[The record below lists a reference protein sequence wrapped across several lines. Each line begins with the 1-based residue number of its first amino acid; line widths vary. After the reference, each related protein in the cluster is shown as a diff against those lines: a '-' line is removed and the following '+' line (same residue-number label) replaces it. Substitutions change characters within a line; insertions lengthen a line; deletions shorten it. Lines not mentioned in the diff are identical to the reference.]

1 MSFYQSLLNETTV
14 NADIIQYQP
23 GAITGYFLYCADNQ
37 GSFKWVP
44 LGTFAVIDI
53 LPKSNQTTVTD
64 DGKGGYTIGT
74 VQDIGTSSSPT
85 FNNITANQINGAIMT
100 ASQYYIQYIPNIVT
114 CGPFVNMNT
123 SNINCLQNL
132 GPMYDNTT
140 LLGYSNKRWSVG
152 YIYDVNASLL
162 RGQLQDNQTT
172 VSTIGKLSNLQN
184 SVIIS
189 SDLTPPIDGTYNL
202 GSIQNHFFNIYG
214 INLYGICQSPVQNYI
229 TTMQNLTSIGTLT
242 GLTLGGNTLP
252 SSNNTYNIGSNAAK
266 FSNIYATTFNGD
278 LNGNA
283 SSATYTSTATT
294 ANTVINATQS
304 AITTLPNL
312 TSINGTTITGSD
324 LLKITSI
331 TNGYASPNKAL
342 ILDGSS
348 NIRDIN
354 NLTVNGITTLGAS
367 VTQLPWSPSIGTNL
381 CNIAL
386 LDTGSINPVIY
397 FNGYYSSGDKFGS
410 TGKYTSVIWQS
421 ADKLNFKAS
430 STTGTQGNGISVWN
444 DFMTFDLTN
453 ARIGI
458 KNSSPSYSFDV
469 GGSSSRINT
478 SLIVGGTLTLGG
490 SADFQSTYNIN
501 NCATGNFTRVQT
513 GDIIPA
519 ASTTPTVNFNKNTPY
534 GLWGSGGSTGLYA
547 NSTNCFYTDGNYLYQ
562 NVPFILL
569 NPLKTSINLPVTLS
583 ATATHRYNQ
592 ACSASGVGYQPYYEI
607 SPTITTTGSLDQA
620 IANYSQP
627 TFQPSGGTINNA
639 YGSYIGNIQSAGGTT
654 TNMYGSFIDNNYK
667 FSGTITNSYG
677 LYLAN
682 QTYGTNNWSLWSNGK
697 SYINSLYLPNSGG
710 NLTAF
715 DYYETGSYTGSVS
728 GAWSG
733 SITVW
738 FTRTGRTVTLTL
750 DISSNNTV
758 TSTTNIEI
766 AGMPSRLKPNGN
778 WPSFVIVGVVN
789 AVSVSSLAQVR
800 ADTGAIRVFASVTGS
815 NFTSGNTNCGWG
827 LVNIT
832 YQIL

>member
-1 MSFYQSLLNETTV
+1 MSYYSLFNSTIG
-14 NADIIQYQP
+14 NATNYPP
-23 GAITGYFLYCADNQ
+23 GAVTGYFMACANNNGVFQ
-37 GSFKWVP
+37 WVP
-44 LGTFAVIDI
+44 LGTFAVTDI
-53 LPKSNQTTVTD
+53 FATANQTTVTD

-184 SVIIS
+184 SVIVS

-354 NLTVNGITTLGAS
+354 NLTV
-367 VTQLPWSPSIGTNL
+367 
-381 CNIAL
+381 
-386 LDTGSINPVIY
+386 
-397 FNGYYSSGDKFGS
+397 
-410 TGKYTSVIWQS
+410 
-421 ADKLNFKAS
+421 
-430 STTGTQGNGISVWN
+430 
-444 DFMTFDLTN
+444 
-453 ARIGI
+453 
-458 KNSSPSYSFDV
+458 
-469 GGSSSRINT
+469 
-478 SLIVGGTLTLGG
+478 
-490 SADFQSTYNIN
+490 
-501 NCATGNFTRVQT
+501 
-513 GDIIPA
+513 II
-519 ASTTPTVNFNKNTPY
+519 
-534 GLWGSGGSTGLYA
+534 LY
-547 NSTNCFYTDGNYLYQ
+547 
-562 NVPFILL
+562 
-569 NPLKTSINLPVTLS
+569 
-583 ATATHRYNQ
+583 
-592 ACSASGVGYQPYYEI
+592 
-607 SPTITTTGSLDQA
+607 
-620 IANYSQP
+620 
-627 TFQPSGGTINNA
+627 
-639 YGSYIGNIQSAGGTT
+639 
-654 TNMYGSFIDNNYK
+654 
-667 FSGTITNSYG
+667 
-677 LYLAN
+677 
-682 QTYGTNNWSLWSNGK
+682 
-697 SYINSLYLPNSGG
+697 
-710 NLTAF
+710 
-715 DYYETGSYTGSVS
+715 
-728 GAWSG
+728 
-733 SITVW
+733 
-738 FTRTGRTVTLTL
+738 
-750 DISSNNTV
+750 
-758 TSTTNIEI
+758 
-766 AGMPSRLKPNGN
+766 
-778 WPSFVIVGVVN
+778 
-789 AVSVSSLAQVR
+789 
-800 ADTGAIRVFASVTGS
+800 
-815 NFTSGNTNCGWG
+815 
-827 LVNIT
+827 
-832 YQIL
+832 